1 LKTTV
6 SFAFGFAEA
15 KNQITRSLEKEL
27 GAENEVTCTSH
38 VWDDWVEDRRG
49 SRIHAR
55 ILAAE

>member
-1 LKTTV
+1 MQQRDGSLKTTV

-27 GAENEVTCTSH
+27 GAENEVTQ
-38 VWDDWVEDRRG
+38 DRRG